1 MSVDAGRSVTMVYE
15 HLQRLRQ
22 LGVTDAEIARE
33 LGVAETLLTEN
44 LVDELSDT
52 QQADLK
58 NLATRGDTYRKA
70 PGTHTSTGFGRG
82 GMRVHSTDLPASL
95 PASAVARA
103 EALAEVRSL
112 LQSAHSRES
121 DDYEMGVSFR
131 LTFATGVTV
140 PLPTMTVTR
149 ALEQFRGRNDA
160 EALEWLT
167 GHLHQRYATGSL
179 GKWVVRKVSMNIYQK
194 S

>member
-70 PGTHTSTGFGRG
+70 PGSHTRTAFGRG
-82 GMRVHSTDLPASL
+82 GMRAHSTDLPAST
-95 PASAVARA
+95 VARA

-140 PLPTMTVTR
+140 PLPSMTVTR

-179 GKWVVRKVSMNIYQK
+179 GRGVVRKVSMNIYQK